1 MRVRK
6 QFLAC
11 FNVSDHGK
19 ARGWLQLNVDMT
31 SNGVRGVLGCVPV
44 VCFRD
49 VLGCVPAVC
58 FRDVFV
64 CVPVV
69 CFRAVKVEFHECLLP
84 CMECLGPESS
94 LTRAQKASSSFM
106 YMSSRAAT

>member
-44 VCFRD
+44 VCFT
-49 VLGCVPAVC
+49 V
-58 FRDVFV
+58 
-64 CVPVV
+64 
-69 CFRAVKVEFHECLLP
+69 VKVEFHECVLP

-106 YMSSRAAT
+106 